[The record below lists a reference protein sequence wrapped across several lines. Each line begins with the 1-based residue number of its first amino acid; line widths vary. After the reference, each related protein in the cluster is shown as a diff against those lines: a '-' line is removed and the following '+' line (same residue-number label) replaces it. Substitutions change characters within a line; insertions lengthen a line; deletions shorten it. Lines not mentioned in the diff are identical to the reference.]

1 MLITHK
7 EELAYSAS
15 FENIFTI
22 STMSKISDSTLTKIK
37 KFADDEE
44 KDTENKFVEIIKKYF
59 VETSIHGLKYIFES
73 KRHFIERLFWF
84 IACLFLWVFC
94 FYLIYEVRKNNEIM

>member
-1 MLITHK
+1 MG
-7 EELAYSAS
+7 ELAYCAS
-15 FENIFTI
+15 IENISTI
-22 STMSKISDSTLTKIK
+22 STMSKSGDSTLTKIK
-37 KFADDEE
+37 KFSDDEE

-94 FYLIYEVRKNNEIM
+94 FYLIYEIIKKWQT